1 MKEVI
6 TTAVSSVTSKTPER
20 SENQVQKKWYT
31 RSKMFMAIA
40 FAGMS
45 SLGTSQA
52 MALSFSPSS
61 DLSID
66 LDTTVSYG
74 ASWRVESQDSDNLS
88 NPNEDD
94 ANRNFDTGVVSSLA
108 SVISDI
114 DLSYKNFGLFVRA
127 RAFYDDAYYGDNDND
142 SSLTANNGPLNSG
155 SLNNYRGFTS
165 ETKEVHG
172 SDPRLLD
179 YFLYGSFELSG
190 RAVNVRIGDQ
200 VVSWGET
207 LFLPNGINSA
217 TAIVDATKLN
227 VPGLELKEVFLPV
240 GQVYAQVDLTDS
252 LTLEA
257 YYQYEWEETRLDAVG
272 SYFSTVDFLV
282 EGGENILVPAVAVL
296 DGITGGHGVG
306 PAAALGIGST
316 TSPFATIDRGDDSEA
331 SDSGQWGL
339 AVRYLASGLNDTE
352 FGFYYVNY
360 HDKTPMLNL
369 NAATGGTDEVDWF
382 AACFSGPAAA
392 DCTNP
397 NGMGGLSGA
406 LHGIDMTTYTLEYV
420 EDIHLFGFSASAV
433 LGDTNVAA
441 DISYRANAP
450 VVTANVQELLGP
462 RLYALS
468 HGLTTDTLIKG
479 YERANTMHYDISA
492 IHIFGPTSYADNTVL
507 TVEAAMDVINGFD
520 SDDLLRVDL
529 RPATKSSWGYQA
541 NLELS
546 YDNVVSGVDV
556 KIPVSISH
564 GVNGVSPIGAGFVE
578 GRKSANIG
586 VIATYLNNLQ
596 ASIKYTAFWGRDGD
610 NLLSDRDFMAFSI
623 KYSF

>member
-6 TTAVSSVTSKTPER
+6 TTAISTSSSKHHAQT
-20 SENQVQKKWYT
+20 KWFV
-31 RSKMFMAIA
+31 RNKMFLAIA
-40 FAGMS
+40 VAGMT
-45 SLGTSQA
+45 SLCTSHA
-52 MALSFSPSS
+52 MALSFLPTN

-88 NPNEDD
+88 DPNEDD
-94 ANRNFDTGVVSSLA
+94 ANCNFDTGLVSSLA
-108 SVISDI
+108 SVISDVDI
-114 DLSYKNFGLFVRA
+114 SYKNFGMFVRA

-142 SSLTANNGPLNSG
+142 SPLTANNGPLNSG

-165 ETKEVHG
+165 ETKDVHG
-172 SDPRLLD
+172 YDPRFMD
-179 YFLYGSFELSG
+179 YFVYGSFDLGG
-190 RAVNVRIGDQ
+190 RTVNVRLGDQ

-240 GQVYAQVDLTDS
+240 GQVYAQIDVTDS

-282 EGGENILVPAVAVL
+282 EGGENILVPAVTVL
-296 DGITGGHGVG
+296 DGITGGHGAG
-306 PAAALGIGST
+306 PAAALGIGTT
-316 TSPFATIDRGDDSEA
+316 TSPFATIDRADDNEA

-339 AVRYLASGLNDTE
+339 AVRYLASELNDTE

-369 NAATGGTDEVDWF
+369 NAATGGVDEVNWF

-392 DCTNP
+392 DCSNP
-397 NGMGGLSGA
+397 NGMGGLAGA
-406 LHGIDMTTYTLEYV
+406 LHGVDLTTYSLDYV
-420 EDIHLFGFSASAV
+420 ENIHLFGLSASAV
-433 LGDTNVAA
+433 LGDTNVAL

-450 VVTANVQELLGP
+450 VVTGNVKELLGP
-462 RLYALS
+462 RLFALS
-468 HGLTTDTLIKG
+468 QGLTTDTLVKG

-507 TVEAAMDVINGFD
+507 TFEAAMDVVNGFD

-529 RPATKSSWGYQA
+529 RTATKTSWGYQA
-541 NLELS
+541 NLEVS

-556 KIPVSISH
+556 KIPLSLSH

-578 GRKSANIG
+578 DRKSGSIG
-586 VIATYLNNLQ
+586 VTATYLNNLQ
-596 ASIKYTAFWGRDGD
+596 ASVKYTAFWGRDGD
-610 NLLSDRDFMAFSI
+610 NLLSDRDFLSFNI